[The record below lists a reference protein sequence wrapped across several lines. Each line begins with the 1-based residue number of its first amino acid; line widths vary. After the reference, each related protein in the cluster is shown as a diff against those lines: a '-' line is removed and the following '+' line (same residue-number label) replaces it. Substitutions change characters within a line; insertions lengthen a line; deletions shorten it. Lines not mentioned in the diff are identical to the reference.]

1 MKIKMLK
8 AMINNFQNFR
18 SEYGGTNTNPED
30 QLVPNVP
37 PLFYQNEPKENK
49 PRQKTSV
56 AGAGTMSRGGKG
68 VLKTGTLGKKR
79 KRIAMPGTP
88 MPKKPT
94 GKVNDSPDYEFSTLP
109 PPPDYDLNE
118 SNDIMEEM
126 PPPPPPTPG
135 NLFEILPGGG
145 GGHGAKIILHY
156 EKIFL
161 IFNLEI
167 FEICGF
173 KNFKIES
180 EVVNISV
187 GYSVHSVALE

>member
-1 MKIKMLK
+1 MLK
-8 AMINNFQNFR
+8 AMISNFQNFR

-37 PLFYQNEPKENK
+37 PLFYQNEPKETK
-49 PRQKTSV
+49 PKQKVSVTSV

-68 VLKTGTLGKKR
+68 VLKSRNTPTATGTLGKKG

-94 GKVNDSPDYEFSTLP
+94 GKVNDSHDYEFSTLP

-126 PPPPPPTPG
+126 PPPPPPMMDNFDPDDMPQPPPPD
-135 NLFEILPGGG
+135 FE
-145 GGHGAKIILHY
+145 
-156 EKIFL
+156 
-161 IFNLEI
+161 
-167 FEICGF
+167 
-173 KNFKIES
+173 
-180 EVVNISV
+180 NIPPPPPPF
-187 GYSVHSVALE
+187 